1 MNFQERTPAT
11 DNLNPLELVRASR
24 AWKEISAALERKV
37 APQTVAFFAPALFHS
52 PFLLL
57 YAHSLLGGEGTDSPH
72 EGWSGENH
80 PDLIIAGS
88 PGSPPGIEECR
99 GLPGTL
105 SSIPVCAPFRLAV
118 IHAAEK
124 LSLPAA
130 NSLLK
135 ITEEPP
141 PRGRLLLLLE
151 EDLLLPTL
159 RSRSWCLRLPL
170 EEVIDPLP
178 PPATEEEWVSW
189 LGSSSSG
196 KVEGT
201 LLNAARWS
209 RWYALQGSFQKAWD
223 LDSLIVLAQKTRLSA
238 PMVADLLFLSI
249 REDVPIENILGSL
262 W

>member
-1 MNFQERTPAT
+1 MNFLEAAAA
-11 DNLNPLELVRASR
+11 DSAEPLELIRASR
-24 AWKEISAALERKV
+24 AWSEISSALKRKV
-37 APQTVAFFAPALFHS
+37 IPQSLVFIAPALFHT

-57 YAHSLLGGEGTDSPH
+57 YAHSILDGEGATIPR
-72 EGWSGENH
+72 EGWPGESH
-80 PDLIIAGS
+80 PDLVIAGS

-99 GLPGTL
+99 GLPGSL
-105 SSIPVCAPFRLAV
+105 SSIPVSAPFRLAV
-118 IHAAEK
+118 IHAADK

-151 EDLLLPTL
+151 EDLLLSTL

-170 EEVIDPLP
+170 EEVIEPSP
-178 PPATEEEWVSW
+178 PPATEDEWISW
-189 LGSSSSG
+189 LAGTAAG
-196 KVEGT
+196 KIDGI

-209 RWYALQGSFQKAWD
+209 RWYALHGSFQKAWD
-223 LDSLIVLAQKTRLSA
+223 LDSLVVLAQKTRLSA
-238 PMVADLLFLSI
+238 PMAADLLFLSI
-249 REDVPIENILGSL
+249 REDVSIENILGSL

>member
-1 MNFQERTPAT
+1 MSFTSAGTT
-11 DNLNPLELVRASR
+11 DYGNPLDLIRESR
-24 AWKEISAALERKV
+24 AWKEISSALQRKIV
-37 APQTVAFFAPALFHS
+37 PQCVAFFAPALFHS
-52 PFLLL
+52 PFLQL
-57 YAHSLLGGEGTDSPH
+57 YARSLLDGGDANNPQK
-72 EGWSGENH
+72 GWAGDHH
-80 PDLIIAGS
+80 PDLVIVGS

-99 GLPGTL
+99 GLPGSL
-105 SSIPVCAPFRLAV
+105 SSMPVCASFRLAV
-118 IHAAEK
+118 IQAADK

-151 EDLLLPTL
+151 EDLLLSTL

-170 EEVIDPLP
+170 EEVIEPSAP
-178 PPATEEEWVSW
+178 PGTEEEWVSW
-189 LGSSSSG
+189 LGSCASG
-196 KVEGT
+196 KVEGI

-209 RWYALQGSFQKAWD
+209 RWYALQGSFEKALD
-223 LDSLIVLAQKTRLSA
+223 LDSLIALAQKTRLSA

-249 REDVPIENILGSL
+249 REDVSIENILGSL

>member
-1 MNFQERTPAT
+1 LISPGTAAT
-11 DNLNPLELVRASR
+11 DYGDPLDLIRESR
-24 AWKEISAALERKV
+24 AWKEISAALARKV
-37 APQTVAFFAPALFHS
+37 VPQSVAFFAPALFHF
-52 PFLLL
+52 PFLQL
-57 YAHSLLGGEGTDSPH
+57 YAHSLLDGEGTGSPH

-99 GLPGTL
+99 GLPVSL

-118 IHAAEK
+118 IQAADK

-151 EDLLLPTL
+151 ENLLLSTL

-170 EEVIDPLP
+170 EELIEPSP
-178 PPATEEEWVSW
+178 PPGTEEEWVSW
-189 LGSSSSG
+189 LGGCTSG
-196 KVEGT
+196 KLEGI

-209 RWYALQGSFQKAWD
+209 RWYALQGSFQKAGD
-223 LDSLIVLAQKTRLSA
+223 LDSLVVLAQKTRLSM

-249 REDVPIENILGSL
+249 REDVSIENILGSL